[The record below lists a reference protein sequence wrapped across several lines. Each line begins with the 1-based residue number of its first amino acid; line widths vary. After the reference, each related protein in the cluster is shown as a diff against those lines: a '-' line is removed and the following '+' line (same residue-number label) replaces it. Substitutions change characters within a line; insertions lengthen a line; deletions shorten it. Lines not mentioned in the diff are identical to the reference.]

1 MNNIDLTV
9 VIPVYNA
16 ALLLDR
22 CLDSIF
28 CQKGNYSIQVVLV
41 DDGSSDNSVDI
52 IKKRKEQDQI
62 LLLQQENAGPAS
74 ARNKGLKMA
83 KGRYT
88 AFLDADDF
96 WMPEFIEQTV
106 LFLDA
111 HRDCIAVSVG
121 QKHCLGEDK
130 ELIRPSFLDPTL
142 SDDSLMGD
150 YASKKDNG
158 WVLDD
163 FYDFWS
169 RFDHVCT
176 GSLVARTDV
185 LLLTGGQ
192 REDMRICED
201 TEFWLLLAT
210 YGRIGFIPQIL
221 FVSDGGAIVAHYG
234 WAKYVKRF
242 QNIPSFKVWFNRLS
256 GRMDE
261 NQINAI
267 KGNLNNVVCGISRAK
282 ICGGDINGAFS
293 NLYSFMES
301 EQPPLIVR
309 IYRLG
314 KFPFYCFSFLYR
326 WYQYMKINKNVLWKK
341 IFK

>member
-1 MNNIDLTV
+1 MNSIDLTV

-28 CQKGNYSIQVVLV
+28 NQKSNYSVQVVLV

-62 LLLQQENAGPAS
+62 LLLQQENAGPSS
-74 ARNKGLKMA
+74 ARNKGMEMA

-96 WMPEFIEQTV
+96 WMPGFIEQTV
-106 LFLDA
+106 SFLDA
-111 HRDCIAVSVG
+111 HTDSIAVSVG
-121 QKHCLGEDK
+121 QKHCLAEN
-130 ELIRPSFLDPTL
+130 EVLIRPSFLNPTETT
-142 SDDSLMGD
+142 DTLMR
-150 YASKKDNG
+150 KFVIKNING

-169 RFDHVCT
+169 NFDHVCT

-185 LLLTGGQ
+185 LQLTGGQ

-256 GRMDE
+256 GRLDE
-261 NQINAI
+261 KQINII
-267 KGNLNNVVCGISRAK
+267 KGNLNNVVCGITRAK
-282 ICGGDINGAFS
+282 ICGGDIKGALS
-293 NLYSFMES
+293 NLDSFMES
-301 EQPPLIVR
+301 NQTPLIVR
-309 IYRLG
+309 IYRSG
-314 KFPFYCFSFLYR
+314 KIPFYCFSLLYR
-326 WYQYMKINKNVLWKK
+326 WYQYVKINKSVLWKK
-341 IFK
+341 IF